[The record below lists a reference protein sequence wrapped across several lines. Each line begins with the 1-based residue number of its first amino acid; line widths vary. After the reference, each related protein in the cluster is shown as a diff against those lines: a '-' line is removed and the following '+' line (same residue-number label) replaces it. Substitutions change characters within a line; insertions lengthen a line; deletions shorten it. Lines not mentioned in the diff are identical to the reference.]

1 MEELV
6 DLAVAVAATSVTI
19 FISGETGTGKEIF
32 AKAIH
37 EAGER
42 RNEPFIGVNCGAI
55 PDQLLESEL
64 FGHEKGAFTGAA
76 SKHDGLFQAASG
88 GTIFLDE
95 IGDMP
100 LSLQVKLLRVLQDM
114 EVRPVGATK
123 NIPVDVRVISA
134 SHRNLEAMVDAG
146 EFRSDLYYRLKVV
159 PLVLPKLSDRY
170 EDIPLLADHFLEQ
183 FAQANNTKKKKL
195 SPEALNYLMSTDWPG
210 NIRQLNNVIELC
222 ATLSKT
228 KNIALSLVKSG
239 LQDRSTQMKT
249 LKEAK
254 SEFEKTYLIRVLKMS
269 AGHVANAAKI
279 AGRNRTEFYKLLG
292 AHSIEPGKFRKKD
305 KS

>member
-1 MEELV
+1 
-6 DLAVAVAATSVTI
+6 
-19 FISGETGTGKEIF
+19 
-32 AKAIH
+32 
-37 EAGER
+37 
-42 RNEPFIGVNCGAI
+42 
-55 PDQLLESEL
+55 
-64 FGHEKGAFTGAA
+64 
-76 SKHDGLFQAASG
+76 
-88 GTIFLDE
+88 
-95 IGDMP
+95 
-100 LSLQVKLLRVLQDM
+100 
-114 EVRPVGATK
+114 
-123 NIPVDVRVISA
+123 
-134 SHRNLEAMVDAG
+134 MVEAG

-159 PLVLPKLSDRY
+159 TLAIPKLSDRY
-170 EDIPLLADHFLEQ
+170 DDIPLLADHFLEQ

-239 LQDRSTQMKT
+239 LQDRSSQMKT

-254 SEFEKTYLIRVLKMS
+254 SEFEKNYLISVLKMS

-292 AHSIEPGKFRKKD
+292 VHSIEPGKFRKKD